1 VQRARKIWCTLWS
14 EGVGQQE
21 LWLIY
26 HQYEAAIALDHNH
39 ARAYL
44 HLGQTL
50 MFLGQPEAGA
60 PHIEKAIRLNPYD
73 PNIGTAYWALGTSYL
88 LVGQLN
94 EALYVHKKA
103 RAANSRLWDMQI
115 RVGPTVP
122 RRNRA

>member
-1 VQRARKIWCTLWS
+1 M
-14 EGVGQQE
+14 
-21 LWLIY
+21 
-26 HQYEAAIALDHNH
+26 AIALDHNH

-73 PNIGTAYWALGTSYL
+73 PNIGIAYWALGTSYL

-103 RAANSRLWDMQI
+103 RAANFPA
-115 RVGPTVP
+115 VGNADPCRPDCPPTEP
-122 RRNRA
+122 GIEGRT